1 MAPLKP
7 LTIAIN
13 LFWNTFSL
21 FVKKINKDLIM
32 RVTFGSKYNQMN
44 NYQNALQNKINDANT
59 QIASGLKIR
68 YGYQNSDINN
78 QNLKF
83 QYEENTLD
91 QGIDVAKNAYTS
103 TLNTDKA
110 LQEFSKTMEAFKTKL
125 IQSANDV
132 HSETSRAAIA
142 NDLER
147 LKEHMMNVA
156 NTSIGGEFLFGG
168 SKVDRPPI
176 DSEGKY
182 HGNGEDLNALISS
195 DNLVPYNIS
204 GQDLFLGADKDKH
217 KLITTNIKLLN
228 QNKLHPDV
236 MDALE
241 HSSLPEEVFIKP
253 GDTLRELIGDNDK
266 DPTNDPKEFFYLQGV
281 RPDGSSFKEKFA
293 LSKAYQNQES
303 ATKVSDLLDKIAHAY
318 GNTSQNKVVD
328 VSLNNWGQIEIKN
341 LTPGSENLD
350 FHLISSDGDFD
361 DLDALRSS
369 GKRVTEY
376 VKSAFVTDR
385 SLSQVKAVPNMYNPK
400 TLEIPSVFVTKDNVL
415 ANKNTKLSEIFGDSV
430 ETLKI
435 NASRLDDESLIK
447 IPNLPVY
454 LDIPILLDVKNS
466 TIKDLKDAIKERF
479 NNEVDVEIETNGR
492 LRIIDNSSKESPI
505 SLALSTLDQ
514 KGLEV
519 AGIPTNNASEYQKT
533 YFNKEGAKLESNVAQ
548 IAQNGAANGSTKLSE
563 AAKGSLE
570 NSVFNMKLN
579 DVNGLFLEAQMI
591 LDNNGVFLSLP
602 NGVKIPLYDPTTAD
616 IQASK
621 PNEVTY
627 RQLMDAMSIVLNY
640 SNTDPAI
647 YQQISDNPTS
657 KESKERFIE
666 LLKQAKDNLSVNLNE
681 EGKVIIQD
689 NMHSNTKMQFMLFDK
704 DANDFSQNA
713 LHSDK
718 PSLKLN
724 ANNALIIDKPSVN
737 FFDQLENT
745 ITSVRKGIYRPD
757 ALGDTYSS
765 DMRNLGIQNGITLI
779 DHLSDHI
786 EKMIAKNGA
795 HGKAFE
801 NIIRRN
807 EVLKTQVQSI
817 RGETTGTD
825 MAETYNKFSNLTNN
839 YNAVLA
845 STNKI
850 NNLSLTKYL

>member
-1 MAPLKP
+1 
-7 LTIAIN
+7 
-13 LFWNTFSL
+13 
-21 FVKKINKDLIM
+21 M

-91 QGIDVAKNAYTS
+91 QGIDLAQNAYTS

-147 LKEHMMNVA
+147 LREHMINVA

-182 HGNGEDLNALISS
+182 HGNGEDLNVLISS

-253 GDTLRELIGDNDK
+253 SDTLRELIGDNDK

-400 TLEIPSVFVTKDNVL
+400 VLEIPSVFVTKDNVL
-415 ANKNTKLSEIFGDSV
+415 ANKNTKLSEIFGDKV

-435 NASRLDDESLIK
+435 NASRLGDTSAIK
-447 IPNLPVY
+447 IPNFPIDLA
-454 LDIPILLDVKNS
+454 IPILLDVKNS

-505 SLALSTLDQ
+505 SFALSTLDQ

-563 AAKGSLE
+563 VSKGSLE

-579 DVNGLFLEAQMI
+579 DVNGSFLEAQMN
-591 LDNNGVFLSLP
+591 LDPNGAFLSLP
-602 NGVKIPLYDPTTAD
+602 NGVKIPLYDPTTAG

-627 RQLMDAMSIVLNY
+627 RQLMDAMSIALNY

-666 LLKQAKDNLSVNLNE
+666 LLKQAKDNLSINLNE

-737 FFDQLENT
+737 FFDQLENI

-765 DMRNLGIQNGITLI
+765 DMRNLGIQNGITLV

>member
-1 MAPLKP
+1 
-7 LTIAIN
+7 
-13 LFWNTFSL
+13 
-21 FVKKINKDLIM
+21 M

-83 QYEENTLD
+83 QYEENTLN

-147 LKEHMMNVA
+147 LREHMMNVA

-217 KLITTNIKLLN
+217 KLITTNIKLFN

-253 GDTLRELIGDNDK
+253 SDTLRELIGDNDK

-303 ATKVSDLLDKIAHAY
+303 ATKVSDLLDKIGHAY

-369 GKRVTEY
+369 AKRVTEY
-376 VKSAFVTDR
+376 IKSAFVTDR
-385 SLSQVKAVPNMYNPK
+385 SLSQVKAVPSMYNPRV
-400 TLEIPSVFVTKDNVL
+400 LEIPSVFVTKDNVL

-447 IPNLPVY
+447 IPNLPIN
-454 LDIPILLDVKNS
+454 LEIPILLDMKNS

-548 IAQNGAANGSTKLSE
+548 IAQNGVANGSTKLSE
-563 AAKGSLE
+563 VAKGSLE

-579 DVNGLFLEAQMI
+579 DVNGSFLKAQMI
-591 LDNNGVFLSLP
+591 LDNNGAFLSLP
-602 NGVKIPLYDPTTAD
+602 NGIKIPLYDPTSAD

-627 RQLMDAMSIVLNY
+627 RQLMDAMSIALNY

-657 KESKERFIE
+657 KESKERFIG

-704 DANDFSQNA
+704 DSNDFSQNA

-737 FFDQLENT
+737 FFNQLENI

-786 EKMIAKNGA
+786 EKMIAKNGS

>member
-1 MAPLKP
+1 
-7 LTIAIN
+7 
-13 LFWNTFSL
+13 
-21 FVKKINKDLIM
+21 M

-91 QGIDVAKNAYTS
+91 QGIDVAQNAHTS

-110 LQEFSKTMEAFKTKL
+110 LQEFSKTMETFKTKL

-147 LKEHMMNVA
+147 LREHMMNVA

-253 GDTLRELIGDNDK
+253 NDTLRELIGDNDK
-266 DPTNDPKEFFYLQGV
+266 DPTNDPKEFFYLQGI

-293 LSKAYQNQES
+293 LDKAYKNKES

-385 SLSQVKAVPNMYNPK
+385 SLSQVKAVPNMYNPRV
-400 TLEIPSVFVTKDNVL
+400 LEIPSVFITKDNVL

-435 NASRLDDESLIK
+435 NASDNTNAFK
-447 IPNLPVY
+447 IPNLPIG

-492 LRIIDNSSKESPI
+492 LRIIDNSSNQSPI

-548 IAQNGAANGSTKLSE
+548 IAQNGTANGSTKLSE
-563 AAKGSLE
+563 VANGSLE

-579 DVNGLFLEAQMI
+579 DVNGSFLEAQMI
-591 LDNNGVFLSLP
+591 LDNNGAFLSLP
-602 NGVKIPLYDPTTAD
+602 NGIKIPLYDPTRAD

-621 PNEVTY
+621 SNEVTY
-627 RQLMDAMSIVLNY
+627 RQLMDAMSIALNY

-666 LLKQAKDNLSVNLNE
+666 LLKQAKGNLSVNLNE

-737 FFDQLENT
+737 FFDQLENI

-817 RGETTGTD
+817 RGETTGAD

>member
-1 MAPLKP
+1 
-7 LTIAIN
+7 
-13 LFWNTFSL
+13 
-21 FVKKINKDLIM
+21 M

-91 QGIDVAKNAYTS
+91 QGIDVAQNAYTS

-147 LKEHMMNVA
+147 LREHMMNVA

-204 GQDLFLGADKDKH
+204 GQNLFLGADKDKH

-253 GDTLRELIGDNDK
+253 NDTLRELIGDNDK
-266 DPTNDPKEFFYLQGV
+266 DPTNDPKEFFYLQGI

-293 LSKAYQNQES
+293 LDKAYQNKES

-400 TLEIPSVFVTKDNVL
+400 VLEIPSVFVTKDNVL
-415 ANKNTKLSEIFGDSV
+415 ANKNTKLNEIFGDSV

-454 LDIPILLDVKNS
+454 LDIPILLDMKNS

-563 AAKGSLE
+563 VANGSLE

-579 DVNGLFLEAQMI
+579 DVNGSFLEAQMI
-591 LDNNGVFLSLP
+591 LDNNGAFLSLP
-602 NGVKIPLYDPTTAD
+602 NGIKIPLYDPTSAD

-627 RQLMDAMSIVLNY
+627 RQLMDAMSIALNY

-657 KESKERFIE
+657 KESKDRFIE

-737 FFDQLENT
+737 FFDQLENI

-817 RGETTGTD
+817 RGETTGAD

>member
-1 MAPLKP
+1 
-7 LTIAIN
+7 
-13 LFWNTFSL
+13 
-21 FVKKINKDLIM
+21 M

-91 QGIDVAKNAYTS
+91 QGIDVAQNAYTS

-147 LKEHMMNVA
+147 LREHMMNVA

-204 GQDLFLGADKDKH
+204 GQDLFLGMDKDKH
-217 KLITTNIKLLN
+217 KLITTNIKLFN

-253 GDTLRELIGDNDK
+253 NDTLRELIGDNDK
-266 DPTNDPKEFFYLQGV
+266 DPTNDPKEFFYLQGI

-293 LSKAYQNQES
+293 LSKAYQNKES

-369 GKRVTEY
+369 AKRVTEY

-385 SLSQVKAVPNMYNPK
+385 SLSQVKAVPSMYNPK
-400 TLEIPSVFVTKDNVL
+400 ALEIPSVFVTKDNVL

-435 NASRLDDESLIK
+435 NASRLDDTSAIK
-447 IPNLPVY
+447 IPNLPIN

-548 IAQNGAANGSTKLSE
+548 IAQNGVANGSTKLSE

-579 DVNGLFLEAQMI
+579 DVNGLFLEAQI
-591 LDNNGVFLSLP
+591 NLDNNGAFLSLP
-602 NGVKIPLYDPTTAD
+602 NGIKIPLYDPTSAD

-627 RQLMDAMSIVLNY
+627 RQLMDAMSIALNY

-657 KESKERFIE
+657 KESKERFIG

-689 NMHSNTKMQFMLFDK
+689 SMHSNTKMQFMLFDK

-737 FFDQLENT
+737 FFDQLENI

>member
-1 MAPLKP
+1 
-7 LTIAIN
+7 
-13 LFWNTFSL
+13 
-21 FVKKINKDLIM
+21 M

-91 QGIDVAKNAYTS
+91 QGIDVAQNAYTS

-110 LQEFSKTMEAFKTKL
+110 LQEFSKTMETFKTKL

-147 LKEHMMNVA
+147 LREHMMNVA

-182 HGNGEDLNALISS
+182 HGNGEDLNVLISS

-253 GDTLRELIGDNDK
+253 SDTLRELIGDNDK
-266 DPTNDPKEFFYLQGV
+266 DPTNDPKEFFYLQGI

-293 LSKAYQNQES
+293 LDKAYQNKES
-303 ATKVSDLLDKIAHAY
+303 ATKVSDLLDRIGHAY

-369 GKRVTEY
+369 SKRVTEY

-385 SLSQVKAVPNMYNPK
+385 SLSQVKAVPNMYNPRV
-400 TLEIPSVFVTKDNVL
+400 LEIPSVFVTKDNVL

-435 NASRLDDESLIK
+435 NASRLDNTSTIK
-447 IPNLPVY
+447 IPNLPIG

-492 LRIIDNSSKESPI
+492 LRIIDNSSNQSPI
-505 SLALSTLDQ
+505 SFVLSALDQ

-563 AAKGSLE
+563 VANGSLE

-579 DVNGLFLEAQMI
+579 DVNGSFLEAQMI
-591 LDNNGVFLSLP
+591 LDNNGAFLSLP
-602 NGVKIPLYDPTTAD
+602 NGIKIPLYDPTSAD

-666 LLKQAKDNLSVNLNE
+666 LLKQAKGNLSVNLNE

-689 NMHSNTKMQFMLFDK
+689 NMHSSTKMQFMLFDK

>member
-1 MAPLKP
+1 
-7 LTIAIN
+7 
-13 LFWNTFSL
+13 
-21 FVKKINKDLIM
+21 M

-68 YGYQNSDINN
+68 YGYQNSNINN

-91 QGIDVAKNAYTS
+91 QGIDVAQNAYTS

-110 LQEFSKTMEAFKTKL
+110 LQEFSKTMETFKTKL
-125 IQSANDV
+125 IQSANDM

-147 LKEHMMNVA
+147 LREHMMNVA

-253 GDTLRELIGDNDK
+253 SDTLRELIGDNDK

-293 LSKAYQNQES
+293 LDKAYQNKES
-303 ATKVSDLLDKIAHAY
+303 ATKVSDLLDRIGHAY

-369 GKRVTEY
+369 GQRVTEY

-385 SLSQVKAVPNMYNPK
+385 SLSQVKAVPNMYNPRV
-400 TLEIPSVFVTKDNVL
+400 LEIPSVFVTKDNVL

-435 NASRLDDESLIK
+435 NASRLDDASAIK
-447 IPNLPVY
+447 IPNLPIG

-492 LRIIDNSSKESPI
+492 LRIIDNSSNQSPI
-505 SLALSTLDQ
+505 SFALSTLDQ

-563 AAKGSLE
+563 VANGSLE

-579 DVNGLFLEAQMI
+579 DVNGSFLEAQMI
-591 LDNNGVFLSLP
+591 LDNNGAFLSLP
-602 NGVKIPLYDPTTAD
+602 NGIKIPLYDPTSAD

-627 RQLMDAMSIVLNY
+627 RQLMDAMSIALNY

-666 LLKQAKDNLSVNLNE
+666 LLKQAKGNLSVNLNE

-689 NMHSNTKMQFMLFDK
+689 NMHSSTKMQFMLFDK

>member
-1 MAPLKP
+1 
-7 LTIAIN
+7 
-13 LFWNTFSL
+13 
-21 FVKKINKDLIM
+21 M

-83 QYEENTLD
+83 QYEENTLN
-91 QGIDVAKNAYTS
+91 QGIDVAQNAYTS

-147 LKEHMMNVA
+147 LREHMMNVA

-253 GDTLRELIGDNDK
+253 NDTLRELIGDNDK

-293 LSKAYQNQES
+293 LSKAYQNKES

-350 FHLISSDGDFD
+350 FHLISSDGVFD

-400 TLEIPSVFVTKDNVL
+400 TLEIPSVFITKDNVL

-435 NASRLDDESLIK
+435 NASRLDDTSAIK

-454 LDIPILLDVKNS
+454 LDIPILLDMKNS

-548 IAQNGAANGSTKLSE
+548 IAQNGVANGSTKLSE

-579 DVNGLFLEAQMI
+579 DVNGLFLEAQMN
-591 LDNNGVFLSLP
+591 LDNNGAFLSLP
-602 NGVKIPLYDPTTAD
+602 NGIKIPLYDPTSAN

-627 RQLMDAMSIVLNY
+627 RQLMDAMSIALNY

>member
-1 MAPLKP
+1 
-7 LTIAIN
+7 
-13 LFWNTFSL
+13 
-21 FVKKINKDLIM
+21 M

-44 NYQNALQNKINDANT
+44 HYQNALQNKINDANT

-91 QGIDVAKNAYTS
+91 QGIDVAQNAYTS

-147 LKEHMMNVA
+147 LREHMMNVA

-176 DSEGKY
+176 DSNGKY

-217 KLITTNIKLLN
+217 KLITTNIKLFN

-253 GDTLRELIGDNDK
+253 SDTLRELIGDNDK

-293 LSKAYQNQES
+293 LDKAYQNQES
-303 ATKVSDLLDKIAHAY
+303 ATKVSDLLDKIGHAY

-400 TLEIPSVFVTKDNVL
+400 VLEIPSVFVTKDNVL
-415 ANKNTKLSEIFGDSV
+415 ANKNTKLSEIFGDKV

-435 NASRLDDESLIK
+435 NASRLDDESAIK
-447 IPNLPVY
+447 IPNLPID

-505 SLALSTLDQ
+505 SFALSTLDQ

-548 IAQNGAANGSTKLSE
+548 TAQNGAANGSTKLSE
-563 AAKGSLE
+563 VSKGSLE

-579 DVNGLFLEAQMI
+579 DVNGSFLEAQMI
-591 LDNNGVFLSLP
+591 LDPNGAFLSLP
-602 NGVKIPLYDPTTAD
+602 NGVKIPLYDPTTAG

-627 RQLMDAMSIVLNY
+627 RQLMDAMSIALNY

-666 LLKQAKDNLSVNLNE
+666 LLKQAKDNLSINLNE

-737 FFDQLENT
+737 FFDQLENI

>member
-1 MAPLKP
+1 M
-7 LTIAIN
+7 
-13 LFWNTFSL
+13 
-21 FVKKINKDLIM
+21 
-32 RVTFGSKYNQMN
+32 
-44 NYQNALQNKINDANT
+44 
-59 QIASGLKIR
+59 
-68 YGYQNSDINN
+68 
-78 QNLKF
+78 
-83 QYEENTLD
+83 
-91 QGIDVAKNAYTS
+91 
-103 TLNTDKA
+103 
-110 LQEFSKTMEAFKTKL
+110 
-125 IQSANDV
+125 
-132 HSETSRAAIA
+132 
-142 NDLER
+142 
-147 LKEHMMNVA
+147 
-156 NTSIGGEFLFGG
+156 
-168 SKVDRPPI
+168 
-176 DSEGKY
+176 
-182 HGNGEDLNALISS
+182 
-195 DNLVPYNIS
+195 
-204 GQDLFLGADKDKH
+204 
-217 KLITTNIKLLN
+217 
-228 QNKLHPDV
+228 
-236 MDALE
+236 
-241 HSSLPEEVFIKP
+241 
-253 GDTLRELIGDNDK
+253 
-266 DPTNDPKEFFYLQGV
+266 
-281 RPDGSSFKEKFA
+281 
-293 LSKAYQNQES
+293 
-303 ATKVSDLLDKIAHAY
+303 SDLLDKIAHAY

-400 TLEIPSVFVTKDNVL
+400 VLEIPSVFVTKDNVL
-415 ANKNTKLSEIFGDSV
+415 ANKNTKLSEIFGDKV

-435 NASRLDDESLIK
+435 NASRLDDTSAIK
-447 IPNLPVY
+447 IPNLPIN

-505 SLALSTLDQ
+505 SFALSTLDQ

-563 AAKGSLE
+563 VAKGSLE

-579 DVNGLFLEAQMI
+579 DVNGSFLKVQVI
-591 LDNNGVFLSLP
+591 LDNNGAFLSLP
-602 NGVKIPLYDPTTAD
+602 NGIKIPLYDPTSAD

-627 RQLMDAMSIVLNY
+627 RQLMDAMSIALNY

-657 KESKERFIE
+657 KESKERFIG
-666 LLKQAKDNLSVNLNE
+666 LLKQAKDNLSINLNE

-779 DHLSDHI
+779 DHLSDHV

>member
-1 MAPLKP
+1 
-7 LTIAIN
+7 
-13 LFWNTFSL
+13 
-21 FVKKINKDLIM
+21 M

-44 NYQNALQNKINDANT
+44 HYQNALQNKINDANT

-83 QYEENTLD
+83 QYEEKTLD

-147 LKEHMMNVA
+147 LREHMMNVA

-168 SKVDRPPI
+168 SKVDRPPV
-176 DSEGKY
+176 DSNGKY

-266 DPTNDPKEFFYLQGV
+266 DPTNDPKEFFYLQGI

-400 TLEIPSVFVTKDNVL
+400 ALEIPSVFVTKDNVL

-435 NASRLDDESLIK
+435 NASRLDETSTIK

-492 LRIIDNSSKESPI
+492 LRIIDNASNQSPI

-579 DVNGLFLEAQMI
+579 DVNGLFLEAQI
-591 LDNNGVFLSLP
+591 NLDNNGAFLSLP
-602 NGVKIPLYDPTTAD
+602 NGIKIPLYDPTTAD

-627 RQLMDAMSIVLNY
+627 RQLMDAMSIALNY

-657 KESKERFIE
+657 KESKERFIG

-737 FFDQLENT
+737 FFDQLENI

>member
-1 MAPLKP
+1 
-7 LTIAIN
+7 
-13 LFWNTFSL
+13 
-21 FVKKINKDLIM
+21 M

-91 QGIDVAKNAYTS
+91 QGIDVAQNAYTS

-132 HSETSRAAIA
+132 HSETSRTAIA

-147 LKEHMMNVA
+147 LKEHMINVA

-176 DSEGKY
+176 DSNGKY

-204 GQDLFLGADKDKH
+204 GQDLFLGTDKDKH
-217 KLITTNIKLLN
+217 KLITTNIKLFN

-253 GDTLRELIGDNDK
+253 NDTLRELIGDNDK

-293 LSKAYQNQES
+293 LSKAYQNKES
-303 ATKVSDLLDKIAHAY
+303 ATKVSDLLDKIGHAY

-400 TLEIPSVFVTKDNVL
+400 VLEIPSVFVTKDNVL
-415 ANKNTKLSEIFGDSV
+415 ANKNTKLSEIFGDKV

-435 NASRLDDESLIK
+435 NASRLDNSSAIK
-447 IPNLPVY
+447 IPNLPIT

-479 NNEVDVEIETNGR
+479 NNEVDVEIATNGR
-492 LRIIDNSSKESPI
+492 LRIIDNSSNQSPI
-505 SLALSTLDQ
+505 SLALSTLDA

-519 AGIPTNNASEYQKT
+519 TGIPTNNASEYQKT

-563 AAKGSLE
+563 VAKGSLE

-579 DVNGLFLEAQMI
+579 DVNGLFLEAQMN
-591 LDNNGVFLSLP
+591 LDNNGAFLSLP
-602 NGVKIPLYDPTTAD
+602 NGVKIPLYDPTTAN

-627 RQLMDAMSIVLNY
+627 RQLMDAMSIALNY

-737 FFDQLENT
+737 FFDQLENI

>member
-1 MAPLKP
+1 
-7 LTIAIN
+7 
-13 LFWNTFSL
+13 
-21 FVKKINKDLIM
+21 M

-44 NYQNALQNKINDANT
+44 HYQNALQNKINDANT

-91 QGIDVAKNAYTS
+91 QGIDVAQNAYTS

-132 HSETSRAAIA
+132 HSETSRTAIA

-176 DSEGKY
+176 DSNGKY

-217 KLITTNIKLLN
+217 KLITTNIKLFN

-253 GDTLRELIGDNDK
+253 SDTLRELIGDNDK

-293 LSKAYQNQES
+293 LDKAYQNQES
-303 ATKVSDLLDKIAHAY
+303 ATKVSDLLDKIGHAY

-369 GKRVTEY
+369 AKRVTEY

-400 TLEIPSVFVTKDNVL
+400 VLEIPSVFVTKDNVL
-415 ANKNTKLSEIFGDSV
+415 ANKNTKLSEIFGDKV

-435 NASRLDDESLIK
+435 NASRLGDTSAIQ
-447 IPNLPVY
+447 IPNLPIN

-563 AAKGSLE
+563 VSKGSLE

-579 DVNGLFLEAQMI
+579 DVNGSFLEAQI
-591 LDNNGVFLSLP
+591 NLDNNGAFLGLP

-627 RQLMDAMSIVLNY
+627 RQLMDAMSIALNY

-657 KESKERFIE
+657 KESKEHFIG

-718 PSLKLN
+718 PSLTLN

-737 FFDQLENT
+737 FFDQLENI

>member
-1 MAPLKP
+1 
-7 LTIAIN
+7 
-13 LFWNTFSL
+13 
-21 FVKKINKDLIM
+21 
-32 RVTFGSKYNQMN
+32 MN

-91 QGIDVAKNAYTS
+91 QGIDVAQNAYTS

-110 LQEFSKTMEAFKTKL
+110 LQEFSKTMETFKTKL

-147 LKEHMMNVA
+147 LREHMMNVA

-241 HSSLPEEVFIKP
+241 HSLLPEEVFIKP

-266 DPTNDPKEFFYLQGV
+266 DPTNDPKEFFYLQGI

-293 LSKAYQNQES
+293 LDKAYQNKES
-303 ATKVSDLLDKIAHAY
+303 ATKVSDLLDKIGHAY

-369 GKRVTEY
+369 SKRVTEY

-385 SLSQVKAVPNMYNPK
+385 SLSQVKAVPNMYNPRV
-400 TLEIPSVFVTKDNVL
+400 LEIPSVFVTKDNVL

-435 NASRLDDESLIK
+435 NASRLDDTSAIK

-492 LRIIDNSSKESPI
+492 LRIIDNSSNQSPI
-505 SLALSTLDQ
+505 SFALSALDQ

-563 AAKGSLE
+563 VANGSLE

-579 DVNGLFLEAQMI
+579 DVNGSFLEAQMI
-591 LDNNGVFLSLP
+591 LDSNGAFLSLP
-602 NGVKIPLYDPTTAD
+602 NGIKIPLYDPTSTD

-627 RQLMDAMSIVLNY
+627 RQLMDAMSIALNY

-657 KESKERFIE
+657 KESKEHFIG
-666 LLKQAKDNLSVNLNE
+666 LLKQAKGNLSVNLNE

-704 DANDFSQNA
+704 DANNFSQNA

>member
-1 MAPLKP
+1 
-7 LTIAIN
+7 
-13 LFWNTFSL
+13 
-21 FVKKINKDLIM
+21 M

-44 NYQNALQNKINDANT
+44 HYQNALQNKINDANT

-91 QGIDVAKNAYTS
+91 QGIDVAQNAYTS

-147 LKEHMMNVA
+147 LREHMMNVA

-176 DSEGKY
+176 DSNGKY

-253 GDTLRELIGDNDK
+253 SDTLRELIGDNDK

-293 LSKAYQNQES
+293 LDKAYQNQES
-303 ATKVSDLLDKIAHAY
+303 ATKVSDLLDKIGHAY

-400 TLEIPSVFVTKDNVL
+400 VLEIPSVFVTKDNVL
-415 ANKNTKLSEIFGDSV
+415 ANKNTKLSEIFGDKV

-435 NASRLDDESLIK
+435 NASRLDDESAIK
-447 IPNLPVY
+447 IPNLPID

-505 SLALSTLDQ
+505 SFALSTLDQ

-519 AGIPTNNASEYQKT
+519 VGIPTNNASEYQKT

-548 IAQNGAANGSTKLSE
+548 TAQNGAANGSTKLSE
-563 AAKGSLE
+563 VSKGSLE

-579 DVNGLFLEAQMI
+579 DVNGSFLEAQMI
-591 LDNNGVFLSLP
+591 LDPNGAFLSLP

-627 RQLMDAMSIVLNY
+627 RQLMDAMSIALNY

-666 LLKQAKDNLSVNLNE
+666 LLKQAKDNLSINLNE

-737 FFDQLENT
+737 FFDQLENI

>member
-1 MAPLKP
+1 
-7 LTIAIN
+7 
-13 LFWNTFSL
+13 
-21 FVKKINKDLIM
+21 M

-68 YGYQNSDINN
+68 YGYQNSNINN

-91 QGIDVAKNAYTS
+91 QGIDVAQNAYTS

-110 LQEFSKTMEAFKTKL
+110 LQEFSKTMETFKTKL

-132 HSETSRAAIA
+132 HSETSRTAIA

-147 LKEHMMNVA
+147 LREHMMNVA

-168 SKVDRPPI
+168 SKVDRPLI

-253 GDTLRELIGDNDK
+253 SDTLRELIGDNDK
-266 DPTNDPKEFFYLQGV
+266 DPTNDPKEFFYLQGI

-293 LSKAYQNQES
+293 LDKAYQNKES
-303 ATKVSDLLDKIAHAY
+303 ATKVSDLLDKIGHAY

-369 GKRVTEY
+369 AKRVTEY

-385 SLSQVKAVPNMYNPK
+385 SLSQVKAVPNMYNPRV
-400 TLEIPSVFVTKDNVL
+400 LEIPSVFITKDNVL

-430 ETLKI
+430 KTLKI

-447 IPNLPVY
+447 IPNLPIN

-492 LRIIDNSSKESPI
+492 LRIIDNSSNQSPI
-505 SLALSTLDQ
+505 SLALSALDQ

-563 AAKGSLE
+563 VAKGSLE

-579 DVNGLFLEAQMI
+579 DVNGSFLKAQMI
-591 LDNNGVFLSLP
+591 LDNNGAFLSLP
-602 NGVKIPLYDPTTAD
+602 NGIKIPLYDPTSTD

-627 RQLMDAMSIVLNY
+627 RQLMDAMSIALNY

-737 FFDQLENT
+737 FFDQLENI

>member
-1 MAPLKP
+1 
-7 LTIAIN
+7 
-13 LFWNTFSL
+13 
-21 FVKKINKDLIM
+21 M

-44 NYQNALQNKINDANT
+44 HYQNALQNKINDANT

-91 QGIDVAKNAYTS
+91 QGIDVAQNAYTS

-147 LKEHMMNVA
+147 LREHMMNVA

-195 DNLVPYNIS
+195 DNLVPYNIN
-204 GQDLFLGADKDKH
+204 GQDLFLGTDKDKH
-217 KLITTNIKLLN
+217 KLITTNIKLFN

-293 LSKAYQNQES
+293 LDKAYQNQES

-369 GKRVTEY
+369 SKRVTEY

-400 TLEIPSVFVTKDNVL
+400 VLEIPSVFVTKDNVL
-415 ANKNTKLSEIFGDSV
+415 ANKNTKLSEIFGDKV

-435 NASRLDDESLIK
+435 NASRLGDTSALQ
-447 IPNLPVY
+447 IPNLPIN

-479 NNEVDVEIETNGR
+479 NNEVDVEIATNGR

-505 SLALSTLDQ
+505 SFALSTLDQ

-548 IAQNGAANGSTKLSE
+548 TAQNGAANGSTKLSE
-563 AAKGSLE
+563 VSKGSLE

-591 LDNNGVFLSLP
+591 LDNNGAFLGLP

-627 RQLMDAMSIVLNY
+627 RQLMDAMSIALNY

-657 KESKERFIE
+657 KESKERFIG
-666 LLKQAKDNLSVNLNE
+666 LLKQAKDNLSINLNE

-737 FFDQLENT
+737 FFDQLENI

-757 ALGDTYSS
+757 ALGDNYSS

>member
-1 MAPLKP
+1 
-7 LTIAIN
+7 
-13 LFWNTFSL
+13 
-21 FVKKINKDLIM
+21 M

-44 NYQNALQNKINDANT
+44 HYQNALQNKINDANT

-91 QGIDVAKNAYTS
+91 QGIDVAQNAYTS

-147 LKEHMMNVA
+147 LREHMINVA

-176 DSEGKY
+176 DSNGKY

-204 GQDLFLGADKDKH
+204 GQDLFLGTDKDKH
-217 KLITTNIKLLN
+217 KLITTNIKLFN

-303 ATKVSDLLDKIAHAY
+303 ATKVSDLLDKIGHAY

-400 TLEIPSVFVTKDNVL
+400 ALEIPSVFVTKDNVL

-435 NASRLDDESLIK
+435 NASRLDETSAIK
-447 IPNLPVY
+447 IPNLPIN

-479 NNEVDVEIETNGR
+479 NNEVDVEVETNGR

-563 AAKGSLE
+563 VAKGSLE

-579 DVNGLFLEAQMI
+579 DVNGSFLKAQMI
-591 LDNNGVFLSLP
+591 LNSNGAFLSLP
-602 NGVKIPLYDPTTAD
+602 NGIKIPLYDPTSAD

-627 RQLMDAMSIVLNY
+627 RQLMDAMSIALNY
-640 SNTDPAI
+640 SNTDLAI

-657 KESKERFIE
+657 KESKEHFIE

-704 DANDFSQNA
+704 DSNDFSQNA

-737 FFDQLENT
+737 FFDQLENI

>member
-1 MAPLKP
+1 
-7 LTIAIN
+7 
-13 LFWNTFSL
+13 
-21 FVKKINKDLIM
+21 M

-91 QGIDVAKNAYTS
+91 QGIDVAQNAHTS

-110 LQEFSKTMEAFKTKL
+110 LQEFSKTMETFKTKL

-147 LKEHMMNVA
+147 LREHMMNVA

-253 GDTLRELIGDNDK
+253 SDTLRELIGDNDK

-281 RPDGSSFKEKFA
+281 RPDGSSFKEKFV
-293 LSKAYQNQES
+293 LSKAYQNKES

-369 GKRVTEY
+369 AKRVTEY
-376 VKSAFVTDR
+376 IKSAFVTDR

-400 TLEIPSVFVTKDNVL
+400 VLEIPSVFVTKDNVL
-415 ANKNTKLSEIFGDSV
+415 ANKNTKLSEIFGDKV
-430 ETLKI
+430 KTLKI
-435 NASRLDDESLIK
+435 NASRLDETSAIK
-447 IPNLPVY
+447 IPNLPIN

-505 SLALSTLDQ
+505 SLALSTLDA
-514 KGLEV
+514 KGLEA

-548 IAQNGAANGSTKLSE
+548 TAQNGAANGSTKLSE
-563 AAKGSLE
+563 VAKGSLE

-579 DVNGLFLEAQMI
+579 DVNGSFLEAQMI
-591 LDNNGVFLSLP
+591 LDNNGAFLSLP
-602 NGVKIPLYDPTTAD
+602 NGIKIPLYDPTTAD

-627 RQLMDAMSIVLNY
+627 RQLMDAMSIALNY

-657 KESKERFIE
+657 KESKERFIG

-737 FFDQLENT
+737 FFDQLENI

>member
-1 MAPLKP
+1 
-7 LTIAIN
+7 
-13 LFWNTFSL
+13 
-21 FVKKINKDLIM
+21 M

-44 NYQNALQNKINDANT
+44 HYQNALQNKINDANT

-91 QGIDVAKNAYTS
+91 QGIDVAQNAYTS

-147 LKEHMMNVA
+147 LREHMINVA

-176 DSEGKY
+176 DSNGKY

-217 KLITTNIKLLN
+217 KLITTNIKLFN

-253 GDTLRELIGDNDK
+253 SDTLRELIGDNDK

-293 LSKAYQNQES
+293 LDKAYQNQES
-303 ATKVSDLLDKIAHAY
+303 ATKVSDLLDKIGHAY

-400 TLEIPSVFVTKDNVL
+400 VLEIPSVFVTKDNVL
-415 ANKNTKLSEIFGDSV
+415 ANKNTKLSEIFGDKV

-435 NASRLDDESLIK
+435 NASRLGDESAIK
-447 IPNLPVY
+447 IPNLPIN

-505 SLALSTLDQ
+505 SFALSTLDQ

-548 IAQNGAANGSTKLSE
+548 TAQNGAANGSTKLSE
-563 AAKGSLE
+563 VSRGSLE

-579 DVNGLFLEAQMI
+579 DVNGSFLEAQMI
-591 LDNNGVFLSLP
+591 LDPNGAFLSLP
-602 NGVKIPLYDPTTAD
+602 NGVKIPLYDPTTAG

-627 RQLMDAMSIVLNY
+627 RQLMDSMSIALNY

-666 LLKQAKDNLSVNLNE
+666 LLKQAKDNLSINLNE

-689 NMHSNTKMQFMLFDK
+689 NMHSSTKMQFMLFDK

-737 FFDQLENT
+737 FFDQLENI

>member
-1 MAPLKP
+1 
-7 LTIAIN
+7 
-13 LFWNTFSL
+13 
-21 FVKKINKDLIM
+21 M

-91 QGIDVAKNAYTS
+91 QGIDVAQNAYTS

-147 LKEHMMNVA
+147 LREHMMNVA

-217 KLITTNIKLLN
+217 KLITTNIKLFN

-253 GDTLRELIGDNDK
+253 SDTLRELIGDNDK

-293 LSKAYQNQES
+293 LSKAYQNKES
-303 ATKVSDLLDKIAHAY
+303 ATKVSDLLDKIGHAY

-385 SLSQVKAVPNMYNPK
+385 SLSQVKAIPNMYNPK
-400 TLEIPSVFVTKDNVL
+400 ALEIPSMFVTKDNVL

-435 NASRLDDESLIK
+435 NASRLDDTSAIK

-505 SLALSTLDQ
+505 SLALSTLDA

-548 IAQNGAANGSTKLSE
+548 TAQNGAANGSTKLSE
-563 AAKGSLE
+563 VAKGSLE

-579 DVNGLFLEAQMI
+579 DVNGSFLKAQVI
-591 LDNNGVFLSLP
+591 LDNNGAFLSLP
-602 NGVKIPLYDPTTAD
+602 NGIKIPLYDPTSAD

-627 RQLMDAMSIVLNY
+627 RQLMDAMSIALNY

-737 FFDQLENT
+737 FFDQLENI

>member
-1 MAPLKP
+1 
-7 LTIAIN
+7 
-13 LFWNTFSL
+13 
-21 FVKKINKDLIM
+21 
-32 RVTFGSKYNQMN
+32 MN
-44 NYQNALQNKINDANT
+44 NYQNALQNKINDTNM

-68 YGYQNSDINN
+68 YGYQNSNINN

-91 QGIDVAKNAYTS
+91 QGIDVAQNAYTS

-110 LQEFSKTMEAFKTKL
+110 LQEFSKTMETFKTKL
-125 IQSANDV
+125 IQSANDM

-147 LKEHMMNVA
+147 LREHMMNVA

-253 GDTLRELIGDNDK
+253 SDTLRELIGDNDK
-266 DPTNDPKEFFYLQGV
+266 DPTNDPKEFFYLQGI

-293 LSKAYQNQES
+293 LDKAYHNKES
-303 ATKVSDLLDKIAHAY
+303 ATKVSDLLDRIGHAY

-369 GKRVTEY
+369 AKRVTEY

-385 SLSQVKAVPNMYNPK
+385 SLSQVKAVPNMYNPRV
-400 TLEIPSVFVTKDNVL
+400 LEIPSVFVTKDNVL

-435 NASRLDDESLIK
+435 NASDDTSAIK
-447 IPNLPVY
+447 IPNLPIG

-492 LRIIDNSSKESPI
+492 LRIIDNSSNQSPI
-505 SLALSTLDQ
+505 SFALSALDQ

-548 IAQNGAANGSTKLSE
+548 IAQNGTANGSTKLSE
-563 AAKGSLE
+563 VANGSLE

-579 DVNGLFLEAQMI
+579 DVNGSFLEAQMI
-591 LDNNGVFLSLP
+591 LDNNGAFLSLP
-602 NGVKIPLYDPTTAD
+602 NGIKIPLYDPTSAD

-621 PNEVTY
+621 PDEVTY
-627 RQLMDAMSIVLNY
+627 RQLMDAMSIALNY

-666 LLKQAKDNLSVNLNE
+666 LLKQAKGNLSVNLNE

-737 FFDQLENT
+737 FFDQLENI

>member
-1 MAPLKP
+1 
-7 LTIAIN
+7 
-13 LFWNTFSL
+13 
-21 FVKKINKDLIM
+21 M

-91 QGIDVAKNAYTS
+91 QGIDVAQNAYTS

-110 LQEFSKTMEAFKTKL
+110 LQEFSKTMETFKTKL
-125 IQSANDV
+125 IQSANDM

-147 LKEHMMNVA
+147 LREHMMNVA

-266 DPTNDPKEFFYLQGV
+266 DPTNDPKEFFYLQGI

-293 LSKAYQNQES
+293 LDKAYQNKES
-303 ATKVSDLLDKIAHAY
+303 ATKVSDLLDKIGHAY

-369 GKRVTEY
+369 SKRVTEY

-385 SLSQVKAVPNMYNPK
+385 SLSQVKAVSNMYNPRV
-400 TLEIPSVFVTKDNVL
+400 LEIPSVFITKDNVL

-435 NASRLDDESLIK
+435 NASDDTSAIK

-492 LRIIDNSSKESPI
+492 LRIVDNAPNQSPI
-505 SLALSTLDQ
+505 SLALSTLDA

-548 IAQNGAANGSTKLSE
+548 TAQNGAANGSTKLSE

-579 DVNGLFLEAQMI
+579 DVNGLFLEAQI
-591 LDNNGVFLSLP
+591 NLDNNGAFLSLP
-602 NGVKIPLYDPTTAD
+602 NGVKIPLYDPTTAN

-627 RQLMDAMSIVLNY
+627 RQLMDAMSIALNY

-737 FFDQLENT
+737 FFDQLENI

>member
-1 MAPLKP
+1 
-7 LTIAIN
+7 
-13 LFWNTFSL
+13 
-21 FVKKINKDLIM
+21 M

-68 YGYQNSDINN
+68 YGYQNSNINN

-91 QGIDVAKNAYTS
+91 QGIDVAQNAYTS

-110 LQEFSKTMEAFKTKL
+110 LQEFSKTMETFKTKL

-147 LKEHMMNVA
+147 LREHMMNVA

-241 HSSLPEEVFIKP
+241 HSSLPKEVFIKP
-253 GDTLRELIGDNDK
+253 SDTLRELIGDNDK
-266 DPTNDPKEFFYLQGV
+266 DPTNDPKEFFYLQGI

-293 LSKAYQNQES
+293 LDKAYQNKES
-303 ATKVSDLLDKIAHAY
+303 ATKVSDLLDRIGHAY

-369 GKRVTEY
+369 SKRVTEY

-385 SLSQVKAVPNMYNPK
+385 SLSQVKAVPNMYNPRV
-400 TLEIPSVFVTKDNVL
+400 LEIPSVFVTKDNVL

-435 NASRLDDESLIK
+435 NASRLDDTSVIK
-447 IPNLPVY
+447 IPNLPIG

-492 LRIIDNSSKESPI
+492 LRIIDNSSNQSPI
-505 SLALSTLDQ
+505 SFALSALDQ

-548 IAQNGAANGSTKLSE
+548 IAQNGTANGSTKLSE
-563 AAKGSLE
+563 VANGSLE

-579 DVNGLFLEAQMI
+579 DVNGSFLEAQMI
-591 LDNNGVFLSLP
+591 LDNNGAFLSLP
-602 NGVKIPLYDPTTAD
+602 NGIKIPLYDPTSTD

-627 RQLMDAMSIVLNY
+627 RQLMDAMSIALNY

-657 KESKERFIE
+657 KESKDRFIE
-666 LLKQAKDNLSVNLNE
+666 LLKQAKGNLSVNLNE

-817 RGETTGTD
+817 RGETTGAD

>member
-1 MAPLKP
+1 
-7 LTIAIN
+7 
-13 LFWNTFSL
+13 
-21 FVKKINKDLIM
+21 M

-44 NYQNALQNKINDANT
+44 HYQNALQNKINDANT

-147 LKEHMMNVA
+147 LREHMMNVA

-176 DSEGKY
+176 DSNGKY

-204 GQDLFLGADKDKH
+204 GQDLFLGTDKDKH
-217 KLITTNIKLLN
+217 KLITTNIKLFN

-253 GDTLRELIGDNDK
+253 SDTLRELIGDNDK

-361 DLDALRSS
+361 DLDTLRSS

-400 TLEIPSVFVTKDNVL
+400 VLEIPSVFVTKDNVL
-415 ANKNTKLSEIFGDSV
+415 ANKNTKLSEIFGDKV

-435 NASRLDDESLIK
+435 NASRLDDESAIK
-447 IPNLPVY
+447 IPNLPIN

-505 SLALSTLDQ
+505 SFALSTLDQ

-579 DVNGLFLEAQMI
+579 DVNGLFLEAQMN
-591 LDNNGVFLSLP
+591 LDNNGAFLSLP
-602 NGVKIPLYDPTTAD
+602 NGVKIPLYDPTTAN

-627 RQLMDAMSIVLNY
+627 RQLMDAMSIALNY

-737 FFDQLENT
+737 FFDQLENI

>member
-1 MAPLKP
+1 
-7 LTIAIN
+7 
-13 LFWNTFSL
+13 
-21 FVKKINKDLIM
+21 M

-91 QGIDVAKNAYTS
+91 QGIDVAQNAYTS

-132 HSETSRAAIA
+132 HSETSRTAIA

-147 LKEHMMNVA
+147 LREHMMNVA

-217 KLITTNIKLLN
+217 KIVTTNIKLFN

-266 DPTNDPKEFFYLQGV
+266 DPTNDPKEFFYLQGI

-293 LSKAYQNQES
+293 LSKAYQNKES
-303 ATKVSDLLDKIAHAY
+303 ASKVSDLLDKIAHAY

-385 SLSQVKAVPNMYNPK
+385 SLSQVKAVPNMYNPRV
-400 TLEIPSVFVTKDNVL
+400 LEIPSVFVTKDNVL

-435 NASRLDDESLIK
+435 NASDNTSAIK
-447 IPNLPVY
+447 IPNLPIG

-492 LRIIDNSSKESPI
+492 LRIIDNSSNQSPI

-548 IAQNGAANGSTKLSE
+548 IAQNGTANGSTKLSE
-563 AAKGSLE
+563 VANGSLE

-579 DVNGLFLEAQMI
+579 DVNGSFLEAQMI
-591 LDNNGVFLSLP
+591 LDNNGAFLSLP
-602 NGVKIPLYDPTTAD
+602 NGIKIPLYDPTSAD

-627 RQLMDAMSIVLNY
+627 RQLMDAMSIALNY
-640 SNTDPAI
+640 SNTDPSI

-666 LLKQAKDNLSVNLNE
+666 LLKQAKGNLSVNLNE

-737 FFDQLENT
+737 FFDQLENI

>member
-1 MAPLKP
+1 
-7 LTIAIN
+7 
-13 LFWNTFSL
+13 
-21 FVKKINKDLIM
+21 M

-91 QGIDVAKNAYTS
+91 QGIDVAQNAYTS

-110 LQEFSKTMEAFKTKL
+110 LQEFSKTMETFKTKL

-132 HSETSRAAIA
+132 HSETSCAAIA

-147 LKEHMMNVA
+147 LREHMMNVA

-253 GDTLRELIGDNDK
+253 SDTLRELIGDNDK
-266 DPTNDPKEFFYLQGV
+266 DPTNDPKEFFYLQGI

-293 LSKAYQNQES
+293 LSKAYQNKES
-303 ATKVSDLLDKIAHAY
+303 ATKVSDLLDKIGHAY

-369 GKRVTEY
+369 SKRVTEY

-385 SLSQVKAVPNMYNPK
+385 SLSQVKAVPNTYNPRA
-400 TLEIPSVFVTKDNVL
+400 LEIPSVFVTKDNVL

-435 NASRLDDESLIK
+435 NASRLDDTSAIK
-447 IPNLPVY
+447 IPNLPIG

-492 LRIIDNSSKESPI
+492 LRIIDNSSNQSPI
-505 SLALSTLDQ
+505 SFVLSTLDQ

-548 IAQNGAANGSTKLSE
+548 IAQNGVANGSTKLSE
-563 AAKGSLE
+563 VANGSLE

-579 DVNGLFLEAQMI
+579 DVNGSFLEAQMI
-591 LDNNGVFLSLP
+591 LDNNGAFLSLP
-602 NGVKIPLYDPTTAD
+602 NGIKIPLYDPTSTD

-627 RQLMDAMSIVLNY
+627 RQLMDAMSIALNY

-657 KESKERFIE
+657 KESKEHFIE
-666 LLKQAKDNLSVNLNE
+666 LLKQAKGNLSVNLNE

-737 FFDQLENT
+737 FFDQLENI

-786 EKMIAKNGA
+786 EKMIAKNGS

>member
-1 MAPLKP
+1 
-7 LTIAIN
+7 
-13 LFWNTFSL
+13 
-21 FVKKINKDLIM
+21 M

-91 QGIDVAKNAYTS
+91 QGIDVAQNAYTS

-110 LQEFSKTMEAFKTKL
+110 LQEFSKTMETFKTKL
-125 IQSANDV
+125 IQSANDM

-147 LKEHMMNVA
+147 LREHMMNVA

-217 KLITTNIKLLN
+217 KLITTNIKLFN

-241 HSSLPEEVFIKP
+241 HSSLPKEVFIKP
-253 GDTLRELIGDNDK
+253 SDTLRELIGDNDK

-281 RPDGSSFKEKFA
+281 RPDGSSFKEKFS
-293 LSKAYQNQES
+293 LDKAYQNKES
-303 ATKVSDLLDKIAHAY
+303 ATKVSDLLDKIGHAY

-369 GKRVTEY
+369 AKRVTEY

-385 SLSQVKAVPNMYNPK
+385 SLSQVKAVPNMYNPRV
-400 TLEIPSVFVTKDNVL
+400 LEIPSVFITKDNVL

-435 NASRLDDESLIK
+435 NASRLDDTNAIK
-447 IPNLPVY
+447 IPNLPIG

-492 LRIIDNSSKESPI
+492 LRIIDNSSNQSPI
-505 SLALSTLDQ
+505 SFALSALDQ

-533 YFNKEGAKLESNVAQ
+533 YFNKEGAKLESNMTQ

-563 AAKGSLE
+563 VANGSLE

-579 DVNGLFLEAQMI
+579 DVNGSFLEAQMI
-591 LDNNGVFLSLP
+591 LDNNGAFLSLP
-602 NGVKIPLYDPTTAD
+602 NGIKIPLYDPTSAD

-657 KESKERFIE
+657 KESKKRFIG
-666 LLKQAKDNLSVNLNE
+666 LLKQAKGNLSVNLNE

-737 FFDQLENT
+737 FFDQLENI

>member
-1 MAPLKP
+1 
-7 LTIAIN
+7 
-13 LFWNTFSL
+13 
-21 FVKKINKDLIM
+21 M

-91 QGIDVAKNAYTS
+91 QGIDVAQNAYTS

-110 LQEFSKTMEAFKTKL
+110 LQEFSKTMETFKTKL

-147 LKEHMMNVA
+147 LREHMMNVA

-217 KLITTNIKLLN
+217 KLITTNIKLFN

-293 LSKAYQNQES
+293 LDKAYQNKEN
-303 ATKVSDLLDKIAHAY
+303 ATKVSDLLDKIGHAY

-400 TLEIPSVFVTKDNVL
+400 ALEIPSVFVTKDNVL

-492 LRIIDNSSKESPI
+492 LRIIDNAPNQSPI
-505 SLALSTLDQ
+505 SFALSALDQ

-563 AAKGSLE
+563 TAKGSLE

-579 DVNGLFLEAQMI
+579 DVNGSFLKAQMI
-591 LDNNGVFLSLP
+591 LDNNGAFLSLP
-602 NGVKIPLYDPTTAD
+602 NGIKIPLYDPTSTD

-627 RQLMDAMSIVLNY
+627 RQLMDAMSIALNY

-666 LLKQAKDNLSVNLNE
+666 LLKQAKGNLSVNLNE

>member
-1 MAPLKP
+1 
-7 LTIAIN
+7 
-13 LFWNTFSL
+13 
-21 FVKKINKDLIM
+21 M

-91 QGIDVAKNAYTS
+91 QGIDVAQNAHTS

-147 LKEHMMNVA
+147 LREHMMNVA

-217 KLITTNIKLLN
+217 KLITTNIKLFN

-253 GDTLRELIGDNDK
+253 SDTLRELIGDNDK
-266 DPTNDPKEFFYLQGV
+266 DPTNDPKEFFYLQGI

-293 LSKAYQNQES
+293 LDKAYQNQGS
-303 ATKVSDLLDKIAHAY
+303 ATKVSDLLDRIGHAY

-361 DLDALRSS
+361 DLDTLRSS

-400 TLEIPSVFVTKDNVL
+400 MLEIPSVFVTKDNVL
-415 ANKNTKLSEIFGDSV
+415 ANKNTKLSEIFGDGV

-435 NASRLDDESLIK
+435 NASRLGETSAIK
-447 IPNLPVY
+447 IPNLPIN

-479 NNEVDVEIETNGR
+479 NNEVDVEIATNGR

-548 IAQNGAANGSTKLSE
+548 TAQNGTANGSTKLSE

-579 DVNGLFLEAQMI
+579 DVNGSFLKAQMI
-591 LDNNGVFLSLP
+591 LDNNGAFLSLP
-602 NGVKIPLYDPTTAD
+602 NGIKIPLYDPTTAD

-627 RQLMDAMSIVLNY
+627 RQLMDAMSIALNY

-681 EGKVIIQD
+681 EGKVVIQD

-704 DANDFSQNA
+704 DSNDFSQNA

-737 FFDQLENT
+737 FFDQLENI

>member
-1 MAPLKP
+1 
-7 LTIAIN
+7 
-13 LFWNTFSL
+13 
-21 FVKKINKDLIM
+21 M

-68 YGYQNSDINN
+68 YGYQNSNINN

-91 QGIDVAKNAYTS
+91 QGIDVAQNAYTS

-110 LQEFSKTMEAFKTKL
+110 LQEFSKTMETFKTKL

-147 LKEHMMNVA
+147 LREHMMNVA

-253 GDTLRELIGDNDK
+253 SDTLRELIGDNDK
-266 DPTNDPKEFFYLQGV
+266 DPTNDPKEFFYLQGI

-293 LSKAYQNQES
+293 LSKAYQNKES
-303 ATKVSDLLDKIAHAY
+303 ATKVSDLLDRIGHAY

-369 GKRVTEY
+369 SKRVTEY

-385 SLSQVKAVPNMYNPK
+385 SLSQVKAVPNMYNPRV
-400 TLEIPSVFVTKDNVL
+400 LEIPSVFVTKDNVL
-415 ANKNTKLSEIFGDSV
+415 ANKNTKLSEIFGDSM

-435 NASRLDDESLIK
+435 NASRLNDTSAIK
-447 IPNLPVY
+447 IPNLPIG

-492 LRIIDNSSKESPI
+492 LRIIDNSSNQSPI
-505 SLALSTLDQ
+505 SFALSTLDQ

-563 AAKGSLE
+563 VANGSLE

-579 DVNGLFLEAQMI
+579 DVNGSFLEAQMI
-591 LDNNGVFLSLP
+591 LDNNGAFLSLP
-602 NGVKIPLYDPTTAD
+602 NGIKIPLYDPTSAD

-627 RQLMDAMSIVLNY
+627 RQLMDAMSIALNY

-666 LLKQAKDNLSVNLNE
+666 LLKQAKGNLSVNLNE

-718 PSLKLN
+718 PSFKLN

-737 FFDQLENT
+737 FFDQLENI

>member
-1 MAPLKP
+1 
-7 LTIAIN
+7 
-13 LFWNTFSL
+13 
-21 FVKKINKDLIM
+21 M

-91 QGIDVAKNAYTS
+91 QGIDVAQNAYTS

-147 LKEHMMNVA
+147 LREHMMNVA

-176 DSEGKY
+176 DSNGKY

-217 KLITTNIKLLN
+217 KLITTNIKLFN

-253 GDTLRELIGDNDK
+253 SDTLRELIGDNDK

-293 LSKAYQNQES
+293 LSKAYQNKES

-369 GKRVTEY
+369 AKRVTEY

-435 NASRLDDESLIK
+435 NASRLDDTNAIK

-548 IAQNGAANGSTKLSE
+548 TAQNGAANGSTKLSE
-563 AAKGSLE
+563 VAKGSLE

-579 DVNGLFLEAQMI
+579 DVNGSFLKAQMI
-591 LDNNGVFLSLP
+591 LDNNGAFLSLP
-602 NGVKIPLYDPTTAD
+602 NGIKIPLYDPTSAD

-627 RQLMDAMSIVLNY
+627 RQLMDAMSIALNY
-640 SNTDPAI
+640 SNTDPTI

-737 FFDQLENT
+737 FFDQLENI

-817 RGETTGTD
+817 RGETTGAD

>member
-1 MAPLKP
+1 
-7 LTIAIN
+7 
-13 LFWNTFSL
+13 
-21 FVKKINKDLIM
+21 M

-147 LKEHMMNVA
+147 LREHMMNVA

-217 KLITTNIKLLN
+217 KLITTNIKLFN

-253 GDTLRELIGDNDK
+253 SDTLRELIGDNDK

-281 RPDGSSFKEKFA
+281 RPDGSSFKEKFT
-293 LSKAYQNQES
+293 LSKAYQNKES

-385 SLSQVKAVPNMYNPK
+385 SLSQVKAVPDMYNPK

-435 NASRLDDESLIK
+435 NASRLDDENAIK
-447 IPNLPVY
+447 IPNLPIN
-454 LDIPILLDVKNS
+454 LEIPILLDVKNS

-479 NNEVDVEIETNGR
+479 NDEVDVEIETNGR

-563 AAKGSLE
+563 VAKGSLE

-579 DVNGLFLEAQMI
+579 DVNGSFLEAQMI
-591 LDNNGVFLSLP
+591 LDNNGAFLSLP
-602 NGVKIPLYDPTTAD
+602 NGIKIPLYDPTTAD

-627 RQLMDAMSIVLNY
+627 RQLMDAMSIALNY

-718 PSLKLN
+718 PSFKLN

-786 EKMIAKNGA
+786 EKMIAKNGS

>member
-1 MAPLKP
+1 
-7 LTIAIN
+7 
-13 LFWNTFSL
+13 
-21 FVKKINKDLIM
+21 M

-91 QGIDVAKNAYTS
+91 QGIDVAQNAYTS

-147 LKEHMMNVA
+147 LREHMMNVA

-253 GDTLRELIGDNDK
+253 SDTLRELIGDNDK
-266 DPTNDPKEFFYLQGV
+266 DPTNDPKEFFYLQGI

-293 LSKAYQNQES
+293 LDKAYQNKES

-350 FHLISSDGDFD
+350 FHLVSSDGDFD

-369 GKRVTEY
+369 SKRVTEY

-385 SLSQVKAVPNMYNPK
+385 SLSQVKAVPNMYNPRV
-400 TLEIPSVFVTKDNVL
+400 LEIPSVFVTKDNVL

-435 NASRLDDESLIK
+435 NASRLGDTSAIK

-492 LRIIDNSSKESPI
+492 LRIIDNSSNQSPI
-505 SLALSTLDQ
+505 SFALSTLDQ

-563 AAKGSLE
+563 VANGSLE

-579 DVNGLFLEAQMI
+579 DVNGSFLEVQMI
-591 LDNNGVFLSLP
+591 LDNNGAFLSLP
-602 NGVKIPLYDPTTAD
+602 NSIKIPLYDPTSAD

-627 RQLMDAMSIVLNY
+627 RQLMDAMSIALNY

-666 LLKQAKDNLSVNLNE
+666 LLKQAKANLSVNLNE

-737 FFDQLENT
+737 FFDQLENI

>member
-1 MAPLKP
+1 
-7 LTIAIN
+7 
-13 LFWNTFSL
+13 
-21 FVKKINKDLIM
+21 M

-68 YGYQNSDINN
+68 YGYQNSNINN

-91 QGIDVAKNAYTS
+91 QGIDVAQNAYTS

-110 LQEFSKTMEAFKTKL
+110 LQEFSKTMETFKTKL
-125 IQSANDV
+125 IQSSNDV

-147 LKEHMMNVA
+147 LREHMMNVA

-253 GDTLRELIGDNDK
+253 SDTLRELIGDNDK
-266 DPTNDPKEFFYLQGV
+266 DPTNDPKEFFYLQGI

-293 LSKAYQNQES
+293 LSKAYQNKES
-303 ATKVSDLLDKIAHAY
+303 ATKVSDLLDRIGHAY

-369 GKRVTEY
+369 SKRVTEY

-385 SLSQVKAVPNMYNPK
+385 SLSQVKAVPNMYNPRV
-400 TLEIPSVFVTKDNVL
+400 LEIPSVFITKDNVL

-435 NASRLDDESLIK
+435 NASRLDDTSAIK
-447 IPNLPVY
+447 IPNLPIG

-492 LRIIDNSSKESPI
+492 LRIIDNSSNQSPI
-505 SLALSTLDQ
+505 SFALSTLDQ

-563 AAKGSLE
+563 VANGSLE

-579 DVNGLFLEAQMI
+579 DVNGSFLEAQMI
-591 LDNNGVFLSLP
+591 LDNNGAFLSLP
-602 NGVKIPLYDPTTAD
+602 NGIKIPLYDPTSAD

-627 RQLMDAMSIVLNY
+627 RQLMDAMSIALNY

-657 KESKERFIE
+657 KESKDRFIE
-666 LLKQAKDNLSVNLNE
+666 LLKQAKGNLSVNLNE

-817 RGETTGTD
+817 RGETTGAD

>member
-1 MAPLKP
+1 
-7 LTIAIN
+7 
-13 LFWNTFSL
+13 
-21 FVKKINKDLIM
+21 M

-147 LKEHMMNVA
+147 LREHMMNVA

-176 DSEGKY
+176 DSNGKY

-217 KLITTNIKLLN
+217 KLITTNIKLFN

-253 GDTLRELIGDNDK
+253 SDTLRELIGDNDK

-293 LSKAYQNQES
+293 LSKAYQNKES
-303 ATKVSDLLDKIAHAY
+303 ATKVSDLLDKIGHAY

-400 TLEIPSVFVTKDNVL
+400 VLEIPSVFVTKDNVL

-435 NASRLDDESLIK
+435 NASRLDETSAIK

-548 IAQNGAANGSTKLSE
+548 TAQNGAANGSTKLSE
-563 AAKGSLE
+563 VAKGSLE

-579 DVNGLFLEAQMI
+579 DVNGSFLEAQMI
-591 LDNNGVFLSLP
+591 LDNNGAFLSLP
-602 NGVKIPLYDPTTAD
+602 NGIKIPLYDPTTAD

-627 RQLMDAMSIVLNY
+627 RQLMDAMSIALNY

-724 ANNALIIDKPSVN
+724 ANNALIVDKPSVN

>member
-1 MAPLKP
+1 
-7 LTIAIN
+7 
-13 LFWNTFSL
+13 
-21 FVKKINKDLIM
+21 M

-125 IQSANDV
+125 VQSANDV

-147 LKEHMMNVA
+147 LKEHMINVA

-176 DSEGKY
+176 DSNGKY

-204 GQDLFLGADKDKH
+204 GQDLFLGTDKDKH
-217 KLITTNIKLLN
+217 KLITTNIKLFN

-293 LSKAYQNQES
+293 LSKAYQNKES
-303 ATKVSDLLDKIAHAY
+303 ASKVSDLLDKIGHAY

-400 TLEIPSVFVTKDNVL
+400 VLEIPSVFITKDNVL

-435 NASRLDDESLIK
+435 NASRLGDTSAIQ
-447 IPNLPVY
+447 IPNLPIN

-505 SLALSTLDQ
+505 SLALSALDQ

-563 AAKGSLE
+563 VAKGSLE

-579 DVNGLFLEAQMI
+579 DVNGLFLEAQMN
-591 LDNNGVFLSLP
+591 LDNNGAFLSLP
-602 NGVKIPLYDPTTAD
+602 NGIKIPLYDPTSAD

-627 RQLMDAMSIVLNY
+627 RQLMDAMSIALNY

-657 KESKERFIE
+657 KESKERFIG

>member
-1 MAPLKP
+1 
-7 LTIAIN
+7 
-13 LFWNTFSL
+13 
-21 FVKKINKDLIM
+21 M

-91 QGIDVAKNAYTS
+91 QGIDVAQNAYTS

-147 LKEHMMNVA
+147 LREHMINVA

-176 DSEGKY
+176 DSNGKY

-217 KLITTNIKLLN
+217 KLITTNIKLFN

-253 GDTLRELIGDNDK
+253 SDTLRELIGDNDK

-303 ATKVSDLLDKIAHAY
+303 ATKVSDLLDKIGHAY

-369 GKRVTEY
+369 SKRVTEY

-400 TLEIPSVFVTKDNVL
+400 VLEIPSVFVTKDNVL

-435 NASRLDDESLIK
+435 NASRLGDTSAIK
-447 IPNLPVY
+447 IPNLPIN
-454 LDIPILLDVKNS
+454 LGIPILLDVKNS

-505 SLALSTLDQ
+505 SLALSALDQ

-579 DVNGLFLEAQMI
+579 DVNGLFLEAQMN
-591 LDNNGVFLSLP
+591 LDPNGAFLSLP
-602 NGVKIPLYDPTTAD
+602 NGIKIPLYDPTTAN

-627 RQLMDAMSIVLNY
+627 RQLMDAMSIALNY

-657 KESKERFIE
+657 KESKERFIG
-666 LLKQAKDNLSVNLNE
+666 LLKQAKDNLSINLNE

-689 NMHSNTKMQFMLFDK
+689 NMHSNTKMQFMFFDK

-737 FFDQLENT
+737 FFDQLENI

-786 EKMIAKNGA
+786 EKMIAKNGS

>member
-1 MAPLKP
+1 
-7 LTIAIN
+7 
-13 LFWNTFSL
+13 
-21 FVKKINKDLIM
+21 
-32 RVTFGSKYNQMN
+32 MN

-91 QGIDVAKNAYTS
+91 QGIDVAQNAYTS

-110 LQEFSKTMEAFKTKL
+110 LQEFSKTMETFKTKL

-132 HSETSRAAIA
+132 HSETSRVAIA

-147 LKEHMMNVA
+147 LREHMMNVA

-253 GDTLRELIGDNDK
+253 SDTLRELIGDNDK
-266 DPTNDPKEFFYLQGV
+266 DPTNDPKEFFYLQGI

-293 LSKAYQNQES
+293 LSKAYQNKES
-303 ATKVSDLLDKIAHAY
+303 ATKVSDLLDKIGHAY

-369 GKRVTEY
+369 AKRVTEY

-385 SLSQVKAVPNMYNPK
+385 SLSQVKAVPNMYNPRV
-400 TLEIPSVFVTKDNVL
+400 LEIPSVFVTKDNVL

-435 NASRLDDESLIK
+435 NASDDTSAIK
-447 IPNLPVY
+447 IPNLPIG

-492 LRIIDNSSKESPI
+492 LRIIDNSSNQSPI
-505 SLALSTLDQ
+505 SLVLSALDQ

-563 AAKGSLE
+563 VANGSLE

-579 DVNGLFLEAQMI
+579 DVNGSFLEAQMI
-591 LDNNGVFLSLP
+591 LDNNGAFLSLP
-602 NGVKIPLYDPTTAD
+602 NGIKIPLYDPTSAD

-627 RQLMDAMSIVLNY
+627 RQLMDAMSIALNY

-666 LLKQAKDNLSVNLNE
+666 LLKQAKGNLSVNLNE

>member
-1 MAPLKP
+1 
-7 LTIAIN
+7 
-13 LFWNTFSL
+13 
-21 FVKKINKDLIM
+21 M

-44 NYQNALQNKINDANT
+44 NYQNALQNKINDTNT

-91 QGIDVAKNAYTS
+91 QGIDVAQNAYTS

-147 LKEHMMNVA
+147 LREHMMNVA

-217 KLITTNIKLLN
+217 KLITTNIKLFN

-253 GDTLRELIGDNDK
+253 SDTLRELIGDNDK

-400 TLEIPSVFVTKDNVL
+400 VLEIPSVFVTKDNVL

-435 NASRLDDESLIK
+435 NASRLDNESAIQ

-563 AAKGSLE
+563 VAKGGLE

-579 DVNGLFLEAQMI
+579 DVNGSFLEAQMI
-591 LDNNGVFLSLP
+591 LDNNGAFLSLP
-602 NGVKIPLYDPTTAD
+602 NGIKIPLYDPTSAD

-627 RQLMDAMSIVLNY
+627 RQLMDAMSIALNY

-704 DANDFSQNA
+704 DSNDFSQNA

-786 EKMIAKNGA
+786 EKMIAKNGS

-807 EVLKTQVQSI
+807 KVLKTQVQSI